1 MGFFSGLYSK
11 AKGWIM
17 SLLPVQDIFKQ
28 MGVKPQFSASMPT
41 LIESWRNAY
50 QGHPEWLNSNNDKS
64 LGFPSVVCWDIAKKA
79 IGELKISASLPTPEG
94 KEDAEHPF
102 TSEVIKHH
110 VKPFLR
116 SQVEYAL
123 AMGGVVAR
131 PWYDQDAKKVRVG
144 WYTADMALPTAWD
157 GRRLTG
163 VVLIDRIIRTDSNI
177 KTVLTKL
184 ESIQPATG
192 GWLITTKLYKS
203 TVEGQL
209 GKEVPLSTVPQWA
222 DISPEVPI
230 LGDICPFSY
239 MATPWANSRD
249 FNNPQGTSLFRDA
262 MDNLPELDRAYT
274 TLCWEVESG
283 KAAVFVDDS
292 MIEVDPTDPKRDLL
306 NPLEKRLYR
315 KLSSVEGKDLLEP
328 YNPALRIDQ
337 LNAALKTQL
346 SIACMA
352 CHLDAGAY
360 VYDQAAQAVTAT
372 EVRTKSQQ
380 TYGTIVDI
388 QDQMIKPFVS
398 QLVDNIRA
406 VQQLYET
413 EAIPDE
419 VMLGFDF
426 GDSILTDEQSDR
438 TNAQSEVTVGLRS
451 KISYLME
458 YRGMT
463 EQQALAEIERIKG
476 ETPVVNPFFGA

>member
-1 MGFFSGLYSK
+1 MGVIGRIKEWF
-11 AKGWIM
+11 M
-17 SLLPVQDIFKQ
+17 SLLPTKDIFKQ
-28 MGVKPQFSASMPT
+28 MGVKPQFSASMPS

-50 QGHPEWLNSNNDKS
+50 QGNPTWIGANDKS

-79 IGELKISASLPTPEG
+79 IGELEVSASLPTPEG
-94 KEDAEHPF
+94 QKDAEHEF
-102 TSEVIKHH
+102 TESVIARLI
-110 VKPFLR
+110 KPFLR
-116 SQVEYAL
+116 PQVEYAL

-131 PWYDQDAKKVRVG
+131 PWYDQAAKKVRIG

-163 VVLIDRIIRTDSNI
+163 VVLIDRFTRTDSNV
-177 KTVLTKL
+177 KTIYTKL
-184 ESIQPATG
+184 ESIQPNPV
-192 GWLITTKLYKS
+192 GWTITTKLYKS
-203 TVEGQL
+203 DTEGQL
-209 GKEVPLSTVPQWA
+209 GKEVAMSTVPQWA
-222 DISPEVPI
+222 DIAPEVQI
-230 LGDICPFSY
+230 VSEVCPFTY
-239 MATPWANSRD
+239 MATPWANNQD

-262 MDNLPELDRAYT
+262 MDNLEELDRVYT
-274 TLCWEVESG
+274 SLCWEIESG

-292 MIEVDPTDPKRDLL
+292 MIEVDPVTGNDKL

-315 KLSSVEGKDLLEP
+315 KLSSTEGKDLLEP
-328 YNPALRIDQ
+328 YSPPLRVEQ

-372 EVRTKSQQ
+372 EVRTKQQQ

-388 QDQMIKPFVS
+388 QDQMIRPFVS
-398 QLVDNIRA
+398 ELVDNVRA
-406 VQQLYET
+406 VQQLYGI
-413 EAIPDE
+413 EAIPE
-419 VMLGFDF
+419 EILLGFDF
-426 GDSILTDEQSDR
+426 GDSILVDEQSDR
-438 TNAQSEVTVGLRS
+438 INAQAEVATGLRS
-451 KISYLME
+451 KLAYLMD

-463 EQQALAEIERIKG
+463 ETEALAEIERIKG

>member
-1 MGFFSGLYSK
+1 
-11 AKGWIM
+11 
-17 SLLPVQDIFKQ
+17 
-28 MGVKPQFSASMPT
+28 
-41 LIESWRNAY
+41 
-50 QGHPEWLNSNNDKS
+50 
-64 LGFPSVVCWDIAKKA
+64 
-79 IGELKISASLPTPEG
+79 
-94 KEDAEHPF
+94 
-102 TSEVIKHH
+102 
-110 VKPFLR
+110 
-116 SQVEYAL
+116 
-123 AMGGVVAR
+123 
-131 PWYDQDAKKVRVG
+131 
-144 WYTADMALPTAWD
+144 
-157 GRRLTG
+157 
-163 VVLIDRIIRTDSNI
+163 
-177 KTVLTKL
+177 
-184 ESIQPATG
+184 
-192 GWLITTKLYKS
+192 
-203 TVEGQL
+203 
-209 GKEVPLSTVPQWA
+209 
-222 DISPEVPI
+222 
-230 LGDICPFSY
+230 
-239 MATPWANSRD
+239 MATPWANNQD

-306 NPLEKRLYR
+306 DPLEKRLYR

-346 SIACMA
+346 SVVCMA

-438 TNAQSEVTVGLRS
+438 TNAQAEVVGGLRS

>member
-1 MGFFSGLYSK
+1 MGWFSSLVSK
-11 AKGWIM
+11 AKGWVM
-17 SLLPVQDIFKQ
+17 SLLPVQDVFKQ
-28 MGVKPQFSASMPT
+28 MGVKPQFSASMPS
-41 LIESWRNAY
+41 LIEAWRDAY
-50 QGHPEWLNSNNDKS
+50 QGNPTWIGTNDKS

-79 IGELKISASLPTPEG
+79 IGELEVSASLPTPEG
-94 KEDAEHPF
+94 QKDAEHEF
-102 TSEVIKHH
+102 TESVIARLI
-110 VKPFLR
+110 KPYLR
-116 SQVEYAL
+116 AQVEYAL

-131 PWYDQDAKKVRVG
+131 PWYDQAAKKVRIG
-144 WYTADMALPTAWD
+144 WYTADMVLPTAWD

-163 VVLIDRIIRTDSNI
+163 VVLIDRFTRTDSNV
-177 KTVLTKL
+177 KTIFTKL
-184 ESIQPATG
+184 ESIQPNPV
-192 GWLITTKLYKS
+192 GWTITTKLYKS
-203 TVEGQL
+203 DTEGQL
-209 GKEVPLSTVPQWA
+209 GKEVAMSTVAQWA
-222 DISPEVPI
+222 DIAPEVQI
-230 LGDICPFSY
+230 VSEVCPFTY
-239 MATPWANSRD
+239 MATPWANNQD

-262 MDNLPELDRAYT
+262 MDNLEELDRVYT
-274 TLCWEVESG
+274 SLCWEVESG

-292 MIEVDPTDPKRDLL
+292 MIEVDPVTGNDKL

-315 KLSSVEGKDLLEP
+315 KLSSTEGKDLLEP
-328 YNPALRIDQ
+328 YSPPLRVEQ

-372 EVRTKSQQ
+372 EVRTKQQQ

-388 QDQMIKPFVS
+388 QDQMIRPFVS
-398 QLVDNIRA
+398 ELIDNVRA
-406 VQQLYET
+406 VQQLYGI
-413 EAIPDE
+413 EAIPDD
-419 VMLGFDF
+419 VLLGFDF
-426 GDSILTDEQSDR
+426 GDSILVDEQSDR
-438 TNAQSEVTVGLRS
+438 INAQSEVTVGLRS

>member
-1 MGFFSGLYSK
+1 MGVIGRIKEWF
-11 AKGWIM
+11 M
-17 SLLPVQDIFKQ
+17 SLLPTKDIFKQ
-28 MGVKPQFSASMPT
+28 MGVKPQFSASMPS

-50 QGHPEWLNSNNDKS
+50 QGNPTWIGANDKS

-79 IGELKISASLPTPEG
+79 IGELEVSASLPTPEG
-94 KEDAEHPF
+94 QKDAEHEF
-102 TSEVIKHH
+102 TEGVIGRL

-116 SQVEYAL
+116 AQVEYAL

-131 PWYDQDAKKVRVG
+131 PWYDQAAKKVRIG
-144 WYTADMALPTAWD
+144 WYTADMVLPTAWD

-163 VVLIDRIIRTDSNI
+163 VVLIDRFTRTDSNV
-177 KTVLTKL
+177 KTIFTKL
-184 ESIQPATG
+184 ESIQPNPV
-192 GWLITTKLYKS
+192 GWTITTKLYKS
-203 TVEGQL
+203 DTEGQL
-209 GKEVPLSTVPQWA
+209 GKEVAMSTVAQWA
-222 DISPEVPI
+222 DIAPEVQI
-230 LGDICPFSY
+230 VSEVCPFTY
-239 MATPWANSRD
+239 MATPWANNQD

-262 MDNLPELDRAYT
+262 MDNLEELDRVYT
-274 TLCWEVESG
+274 SLCWEIESG

-292 MIEVDPTDPKRDLL
+292 MIEVDPATGNDKL

-315 KLSSVEGKDLLEP
+315 KLSSTEGKDLLEP
-328 YNPALRIDQ
+328 YSPPLRIEQ

-372 EVRTKSQQ
+372 EVRTKQQQ

-388 QDQMIKPFVS
+388 QDQMIRPFVS
-398 QLVDNIRA
+398 ELIDNIRA
-406 VQQLYET
+406 LQTLYGI
-413 EAIPDE
+413 EAIPEDIL
-419 VMLGFDF
+419 LGFDF
-426 GDSILTDEQSDR
+426 GDSILVDEQSDR
-438 TNAQSEVTVGLRS
+438 ANAQAEVATGLRS
-451 KISYLME
+451 KLAYLMD

-463 EQQALAEIERIKG
+463 ETEALAEIERIKG